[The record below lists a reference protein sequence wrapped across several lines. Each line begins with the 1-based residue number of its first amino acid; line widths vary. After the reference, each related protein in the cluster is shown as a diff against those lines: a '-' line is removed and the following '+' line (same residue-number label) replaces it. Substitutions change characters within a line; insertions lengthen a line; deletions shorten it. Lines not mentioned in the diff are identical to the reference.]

1 MFEKK
6 MLFNFCN
13 HFRSG
18 SKVFDRSNSSKA
30 CVASEASSISLNP
43 EPSLVITNED
53 NEETFLTDT
62 KLSATATLTELF
74 EAFRHPVT
82 GVCFLAKIPSL
93 PSYTFVSYDAI
104 NWLNNHIEGG
114 CNAIEI
120 LERMRRYSITHM
132 HFICFEMFNEFS
144 FNSRTGKG

>member
-1 MFEKK
+1 MQ
-6 MLFNFCN
+6 N
-13 HFRSG
+13 FRSG

-30 CVASEASSISLNP
+30 CVASEASTVSLNP

-62 KLSATATLTELF
+62 KLSVTATLTELF
-74 EAFRHPVT
+74 EAFRHSVT
-82 GVCFLAKIPSL
+82 GVSFLAKIPSL

-120 LERMRRYSITHM
+120 LERMRRYSQ
-132 HFICFEMFNEFS
+132 FIIPNA
-144 FNSRTGKG
+144 K